1 MTHIQLFAMLSQVP
15 SPTPDAAQNLTDA
28 IPYSIGLVIVC
39 VVLLL
44 LLWLPDMI
52 RRD

>member
-1 MTHIQLFAMLSQVP
+1 MKLFTMLLSQVP
-15 SPTPDAAQNLTDA
+15 SSTPAAQNLTDA
-28 IPYSIGLVIVC
+28 IPYSIGLAIVC

-44 LLWLPDMI
+44 LLWLPDII